1 MNDID
6 ARELADLKQKRQATL
21 LAENPPSRI
30 IQAIEDEYGRLNDT
44 APTVPP
50 TINPRAILDNTED
63 ETFIRFGKIKI
74 NGMWEVM
81 VTIGA
86 TIFAIVGAWINF
98 DLTLTKHTNEIQQLQ
113 AEVIEYR
120 IKNDSSI
127 SLLNSNIALRI
138 NSIEKQLLTL
148 HSMLEKYD
156 YRYIQ
161 EMSVLQ
167 KDLNI
172 LKQNTAQHNADI
184 TQLLRSLNSLE
195 SKVGNFTK

>member
-1 MNDID
+1 
-6 ARELADLKQKRQATL
+6 
-21 LAENPPSRI
+21 
-30 IQAIEDEYGRLNDT
+30 
-44 APTVPP
+44 
-50 TINPRAILDNTED
+50 
-63 ETFIRFGKIKI
+63 
-74 NGMWEVM
+74 MWEVM